1 MVFFSALFETRRD
14 DRNPNIKQSK
24 RYPVCPDSPG
34 EVSCSLYL
42 RISGIMTPRRSYK
55 LNRPVLA
62 CRSSHTVS
70 LADRATVDFLSQT
83 VLVSRPIGCR
93 LCIILFIPHQTVSSF
108 PRNQLLGPSLL
119 EYSRWSFFL
128 ELALLRRVTS
138 RDIFLVLKS
147 TSPSADEKI
156 KSHPPS
162 PVLCLQLPIQLTS
175 HQANKSI
182 LQSPLNS
189 SSCTELLFFPWA
201 HLPSTSLR
209 PLQCPPT
216 HPQTGAAPSPSHDPT
231 LHDHRPSR
239 PAR

>member
-14 DRNPNIKQSK
+14 DRNPSIKRSK
-24 RYPVCPDSPG
+24 RYPGVSRFPG
-34 EVSCSLYL
+34 GSELF
-42 RISGIMTPRRSYK
+42 I
-55 LNRPVLA
+55 VLENQWHNDAAKELQVESA
-62 CRSSHTVS
+62 CQSSHTVS
-70 LADRATVDFLSQT
+70 LVDRAVVDFLSQP
-83 VLVSRPIGCR
+83 VLVSRPIGCH

-108 PRNQLLGPSLL
+108 PRNQLLGPSPLK
-119 EYSRWSFFL
+119 YSRWSFFL

-138 RDIFLVLKS
+138 RNIFLVLKS
-147 TSPSADEKI
+147 ASPSADEKI

-182 LQSPLNS
+182 LQPPLNS
-189 SSCTELLFFPWA
+189 SSYTELLFLPWA

-209 PLQCPPT
+209 PLQYPPT